1 VCGSDGIMAEHC
13 IRRDTPETSSRSNS
27 STRGDTVGR
36 TVAFIAGSVLLI
48 TSDAAISAQDRLP
61 PIPPEH
67 LTAAQQRSLEE
78 FAKIRGTA
86 PFGPFI
92 PLMRSPE
99 VMVRVSAL
107 GDQLRYK
114 SSLPPRLSEFIIL
127 LVARQWTQ
135 QYEWFTHESVALKAG
150 LRHAIVAA
158 VAEGRRPEAMADDED
173 IIYSLCDEL
182 SRHRTVTDATYA
194 RAAATFG
201 EQGVMDATSIAG
213 YYTLLAMVMNTAR
226 TALPEGTK
234 PPLPPLP
241 RP

>member
-1 VCGSDGIMAEHC
+1 M
-13 IRRDTPETSSRSNS
+13 
-27 STRGDTVGR
+27 GR
-36 TVAFIAGSVLLI
+36 TCALITGSVLLFI
-48 TSDAAISAQDRLP
+48 GNTVASAQDRLP
-61 PIPPEH
+61 PIAQDQ
-67 LTAAQQRSLEE
+67 LTPAQQRSVDE
-78 FAKIRGTA
+78 FTKIRGTA

-135 QYEWFTHESVALKAG
+135 QYEWFIHAPVAIKSG
-150 LRHAIVAA
+150 LRQALVTA
-158 VAEGRRPEAMADDED
+158 VADGRRPEGMAEDED
-173 IIYSLCDEL
+173 IIYNVCDEL

-194 RAAATFG
+194 RAVAAFG
-201 EQGVMDATSIAG
+201 EQGVIDATSIAG
-213 YYTLLAMVMNTAR
+213 YYTLLAMVLNTAR
-226 TALPEGTK
+226 TALPEGTE
-234 PPLPPLP
+234 PPLRPLP